1 MPFVK
6 NTYYEVIGGGF
17 PIIMIPGLG
26 SYNEQVHF
34 FAEKLSKKGFR
45 IITIDLPGYG
55 KSKKV
60 LTRRS
65 WSKRIKDIVE
75 TEKLQEFGMIGYSN
89 GGLVCLNY
97 IEKFGNPKFLILIST
112 PTNTFGRVCLTNLN
126 LIKNFIKENKRKF
139 YSWNA
144 FCEYR
149 TKKSFTPFVKKE
161 VYENKLFYIKKTGLL
176 RQIYNIW
183 LAFGYKPDFS
193 KINTNVLLIYGT
205 KDVMVPLNEF
215 KNLSKKIKNVEE
227 VELKDQNHFV
237 LYEKPDEI
245 IKNITRFVTCLEKNN
260 IYR

>member
-149 TKKSFTPFVKKE
+149 TKKSL
-161 VYENKLFYIKKTGLL
+161 LFYIKKTGLL

-245 IKNITRFVTCLEKNN
+245 IKNITRFLLKT
-260 IYR
+260 